1 MPGRAP
7 RATPLA
13 HISGHARIRE
23 GSPLSIRGRPTGTL
37 RRRARNQRRPFTRSR
52 SALSGSFAFTTPD
65 ESRTPTVPSSNAFA
79 TSLRAFTPAPQSTL
93 TFGFAACM
101 RSTAFVMTSGFAV
114 VTLTSPPISSGGS
127 IAMYSGE
134 SFARVSASTRSSAQ
148 AITSRPSFWHR
159 GMLFAISSHATLR
172 SLWLISVPAAP
183 ASRRASGGIHPVVGP
198 GSTASTCWLNTGR
211 WTSFAMCARS
221 DVGGTRTIDA
231 PVPSATA
238 AKRFASSQPLFPRI
252 SGYVLRFKTMAGFR
266 TAARMAL
273 PSEIGLAL
281 RLSTGCSEHQEA
293 EDCCFGDRRSDRREE
308 KPSLVCLEKV
318 ANGAPRCVEDVE
330 RRHGGLDLP
339 PRRVEDLDG
348 CRSDD
353 DPVPAPFGSD
363 DDGHDLEHLRV
374 ADDGDGDHRSSR
386 RMLIDDRVGDG
397 LEHDDS
403 GGRGGLGDD
412 AIEDSARSGVTDG
425 GERVARHPDD
435 ERGVGARQEDI
446 ESRSPLG
453 HVPRGAPTEGDLDPE
468 MTGCMGEPS
477 DGRPKLGRHDRSS
490 DVPRQVRCL
499 HLDRVRPGQQQYG
512 QDKATAW
519 RGSCVDGSDA
529 HPGQMEV
536 DDRPR
541 DVEDIRFDHGRNG
554 VHQEVRRGRVHG
566 ERPDRNR
573 DEGPADGTDLA
584 RVVSL
589 RERTDM

>member
-183 ASRRASGGIHPVVGP
+183 ASRRASGGIHPIVGP

-231 PVPSATA
+231 PVSSATA

-266 TAARMAL
+266 TTARMAL
-273 PSEIGLAL
+273 PSEIGLACNL
-281 RLSTGCSEHQEA
+281 RRAARGTRNSNSGDASLCRREQTRLSQRQNSTSGSRRNA
-293 EDCCFGDRRSDRREE
+293 SSPVRNRAPIRRAAVYPIASAYDSFGRRSFSPIASNNHSSSGSMAIIRNRANCRWASISPRSRRTARY
-308 KPSLVCLEKV
+308 SSTRFQTLVRSSAARYLRYC
-318 ANGAPRCVEDVE
+318 GFPRTTSMSAYVSRKNRGV
-330 RRHGGLDLP
+330 L
-339 PRRVEDLDG
+339 
-348 CRSDD
+348 
-353 DPVPAPFGSD
+353 PAPTEFVFQFLRIHGPVSERAERVFD
-363 DDGHDLEHLRV
+363 SRLVDFEHDFVACFEPQPLRDL
-374 ADDGDGDHRSSR
+374 AR
-386 RMLIDDRVGDG
+386 
-397 LEHDDS
+397 HDDS
-403 GGRGGLGDD
+403 QRGTQRRTL
-412 AIEDSARSGVTDG
+412 ACTRATV
-425 GERVARHPDD
+425 
-435 ERGVGARQEDI
+435 
-446 ESRSPLG
+446 
-453 HVPRGAPTEGDLDPE
+453 
-468 MTGCMGEPS
+468 S
-477 DGRPKLGRHDRSS
+477 DML
-490 DVPRQVRCL
+490 
-499 HLDRVRPGQQQYG
+499 
-512 QDKATAW
+512 
-519 RGSCVDGSDA
+519 
-529 HPGQMEV
+529 
-536 DDRPR
+536 
-541 DVEDIRFDHGRNG
+541 
-554 VHQEVRRGRVHG
+554 
-566 ERPDRNR
+566 
-573 DEGPADGTDLA
+573 
-584 RVVSL
+584 
-589 RERTDM
+589 